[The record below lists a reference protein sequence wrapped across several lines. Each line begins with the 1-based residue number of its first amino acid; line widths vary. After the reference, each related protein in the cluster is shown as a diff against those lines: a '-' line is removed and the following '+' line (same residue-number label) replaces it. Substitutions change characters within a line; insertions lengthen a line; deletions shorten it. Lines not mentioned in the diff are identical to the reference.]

1 MKKELHIIYFISA
14 LTRFSILPMILS
26 GVALFYN
33 ANEYKLYGQMM
44 ILALV
49 IFGVTSLLIELTK
62 DCKDTKL
69 QRNDDSIIVTATWLL
84 TIFISAIPY
93 MLFQNLTFT
102 QSFFE
107 STSGWTTTGLS
118 VLDVVNA
125 PLVII
130 LYRSLT
136 QFFGGVGIVL
146 IALTFIGKSPGIKI
160 FMQEGHSDQLLPN
173 LKQSARL
180 IFNIY
185 TAYVI
190 FGILGLIIL
199 GMNSFDAI
207 NISMAALSTGGFAP
221 QASSLIYYNSFPIE
235 LFTMLL
241 MILGATNFA
250 AHLLIINRRLLTF
263 FKTSEFKI
271 FAIFSSIITMIIYLN
286 STNAFGISLRVIIFE
301 VISAITTTG
310 FSVTTDFY
318 SQWRPIWVVLLVV
331 LMVIGGGS
339 GSTAGGIKQ
348 SRVSIA
354 LKSIFMYFKRLTL
367 PKQIIKNSVYYH
379 NNGEVTTLDK
389 SHSLDALMYIVIYL
403 IVLFVGT
410 VIFALYDYSVVDS
423 LFEFASSLGTVG
435 TSVGII
441 SQSTPTVVMW
451 TSIVGMLFGR
461 LEIMVIIAATV
472 SISNRLQRVN

>member
-1 MKKELHIIYFISA
+1 MKKDLHIIYYASS

-33 ANEYKLYGQMM
+33 FSELELFGQMSIVALFIFVFTS
-44 ILALV
+44 IL
-49 IFGVTSLLIELTK
+49 IHLTK
-62 DCKDTKL
+62 DYRDVKL
-69 QRNDDSIIVTATWLL
+69 QRNDDAIIVTLTWFL
-84 TIFISAIPY
+84 TILLSAIPY
-93 MLFQNLTFT
+93 MLFQSLTFT
-102 QSFFE
+102 QAFFE

-118 VLDVVNA
+118 VLDVANA

-136 QFFGGVGIVL
+136 QYFGGVGIVL
-146 IALTFIGKSPGIKI
+146 IALSFIAKSPGIRL
-160 FMQEGHSDQLLPN
+160 FTQEGHSDQLMPN

-190 FGILGLIIL
+190 FGILGLVLL
-199 GMNSFDAI
+199 GMHSFDAI

-221 QASSLIYYNSFPIE
+221 QTSSLTYYNSFPIE

-241 MILGATNFA
+241 MVLGATNFA
-250 AHLLIINRRLLTF
+250 AHLLLINRRFLAF

-271 FAIFSSIITMIIYLN
+271 FAISSFIITMVIYLN
-286 STNAFGISLRVIIFE
+286 ASNSVGMSLRIILFE

-310 FSVTTDFY
+310 FTVTSYY
-318 SQWRPIWVVLLVV
+318 SYWRPIWVVLLVI

-348 SRVSIA
+348 SRIA
-354 LKSIFMYFKRLTL
+354 IASKSVFMYLKRLTL
-367 PKQIIKNSVYYH
+367 PKQIIKNCVYYH

-389 SHSLDALMYIVIYL
+389 SQTFDSLMYIVIYL
-403 IVLFVGT
+403 AALFIGT
-410 VIFALYDYSVVDS
+410 IIFALHDYSVVDS

-435 TSVGII
+435 TSTGII
-441 SQSTPTVVMW
+441 SINTPIVIMW
-451 TSIVGMLFGR
+451 TSIFGMLFGR
-461 LEIMVIIAATV
+461 LEIMVIVAGTV
-472 SISNRLQRVN
+472 SLFNRFQKLS